1 MTTIQAKTLAQIQY
15 TIYESAGNLSKS
27 DADSTQ
33 YSADYTYGSGSFQ
46 VNSIVKNTGTI
57 ASGSNLPINLGSYN
71 INHFGATGV
80 VNFQRVKSIIISNTS
95 TSSGVD
101 LNIRA
106 TGANAAT
113 GFFNGGSGNLVI
125 KPYSSFIYND
135 PYGGVNVSSL
145 NRLQLHNV
153 ASTSGSTSG
162 VASYNI
168 TIMGII

>member
-1 MTTIQAKTLAQIQY
+1 MPTIQAKTLAQIQY
-15 TIYESAGNLSKS
+15 TIYEGAGNLSKS

-57 ASGSNLPINLGSYN
+57 ASGSNLPINLGSYS

>member
-1 MTTIQAKTLAQIQY
+1 MPTIQAKTLAQIQY
-15 TIYESAGNLSKS
+15 SIYEDGNSAARS

-33 YSADYTYGSGSFQ
+33 YSSNYTYGTGSFQ
-46 VNSIVKNTGTI
+46 VNSIIRNTGVV
-57 ASGSNLPINLGSYN
+57 ASGSNLPINFGSYN
-71 INHFGATGV
+71 TNYFGATGV
-80 VNFQRVKSIIISNTS
+80 VNFQKVKSIIISNTS

-106 TGANAAT
+106 TGTNAAT

-135 PYGGVNVSSL
+135 PYDGVNVSSL